1 MEEINNIEKEI
12 SSTFDSVEL
21 INRLNLIE
29 EKTQEDIDCLSR
41 NIEHLKIKM
50 SQEIFVEILNE
61 YQKKVI
67 NSLIS

>member
-1 MEEINNIEKEI
+1 MEERNIPQEI

-21 INRLNLIE
+21 INKLNLIE
-29 EKTQEDIDCLSR
+29 EKTQEDLETISR

-50 SQEIFVEILNE
+50 NQPYFVENLDEKQI
-61 YQKKVI
+61 YII

>member
-1 MEEINNIEKEI
+1 MEERNIPQEI

-21 INRLNLIE
+21 INKLNLIE
-29 EKTQEDIDCLSR
+29 EKTQEDLETISR

-50 SQEIFVEILNE
+50 NQLYFVENLDEKQI
-61 YQKKVI
+61 YII

>member
-50 SQEIFVEILNE
+50 SQESFIKIINE

>member
-21 INRLNLIE
+21 INKLNLIE

-50 SQEIFVEILNE
+50 NQPYFVENLDEKQI
-61 YQKKVI
+61 YII
-67 NSLIS
+67 NSLIV

>member
-1 MEEINNIEKEI
+1 MEEINIPQEI

-29 EKTQEDIDCLSR
+29 NKSQEDIDCISR

-50 SQEIFVEILNE
+50 NQPYFVELLNN
-61 YQKKVI
+61 YQIEII
-67 NSLIS
+67 NSLIV

>member
-21 INRLNLIE
+21 IKRLILIE
-29 EKTQEDIDCLSR
+29 NKSQEDIDSISR

-50 SQEIFVEILNE
+50 NQESFVKLLSDYQIEI
-61 YQKKVI
+61 I
-67 NSLIS
+67 NSLIF